1 MENKEYV
8 LKLIYPG
15 EIEGCNIGGILAIPK
30 GKLLTDK
37 MIVMFKE
44 EKYNSIMKV
53 GNNGETKKVKTFEE
67 SVERLEQDENI
78 STMPDILGIKGQIVL
93 VPMLPNKSLIQE
105 EGKSE
110 GDFSAEFLSRECFT
124 NINEDSRFYRL
135 DEQISKMIQTVTKE
149 YGLEDKINL
158 FGHSTSGLSAM
169 RFAMIQPNL
178 IDNLIIGG
186 NADEIPTP
194 VGEYGK
200 VLDYPFGI
208 KDFKELFGKEFDE
221 KSFGDISFRF
231 YVGEYEYVDPNL
243 DGIRTENYGIR
254 RDGKPGS
261 GENFAPVE
269 IAKKYKDIFNNRYR
283 EDDELSVFERFSNVI
298 DNYEKNSLDVRVLV
312 YEKDCHGPILSTDLK
327 NAQFDKG
334 TAFSSNASQI
344 IKQYLNKAVCIKQF
358 VESNKNL
365 EEVKDYIKASQ
376 KIKYNKQEGDV
387 ETRIEALKKVDRVAF
402 KQIDNQEGYKEFLQE
417 IGLSPLAVKTLTQ
430 LREENEQELGN
441 LQISFFDI
449 ASGIV
454 PEASAE
460 IKQNMKRIEDGQ
472 LRKDKEER
480 IGQTKE

>member
-158 FGHSTSGLSAM
+158 FGHSTSGLAAM

-208 KDFKELFGKEFDE
+208 KDFKELFGKEF
-221 KSFGDISFRF
+221 
-231 YVGEYEYVDPNL
+231 
-243 DGIRTENYGIR
+243 GI
-254 RDGKPGS
+254 
-261 GENFAPVE
+261 
-269 IAKKYKDIFNNRYR
+269 
-283 EDDELSVFERFSNVI
+283 
-298 DNYEKNSLDVRVLV
+298 
-312 YEKDCHGPILSTDLK
+312 
-327 NAQFDKG
+327 
-334 TAFSSNASQI
+334 
-344 IKQYLNKAVCIKQF
+344 
-358 VESNKNL
+358 
-365 EEVKDYIKASQ
+365 
-376 KIKYNKQEGDV
+376 
-387 ETRIEALKKVDRVAF
+387 
-402 KQIDNQEGYKEFLQE
+402 
-417 IGLSPLAVKTLTQ
+417 
-430 LREENEQELGN
+430 
-441 LQISFFDI
+441 
-449 ASGIV
+449 
-454 PEASAE
+454 
-460 IKQNMKRIEDGQ
+460 
-472 LRKDKEER
+472 
-480 IGQTKE
+480 